1 MSTIAP
7 ALLLAVKNNCGGKQK
22 NTSVNFP
29 APLSLQRK
37 TSCLRLPSAL
47 TRDTATPV
55 HFPFCFFFPRTLQTF
70 SFPSSSFFTDTRGK
84 LTKGNKTR
92 ENVCYAVHTGQF
104 LSCVLHYQS
113 GVRHVLFFLPFFF
126 GPPRLSFLWFVCS
139 VRPVARPRRNFRHA
153 TNCSFARASGTF
165 LGVNQHG
172 FVRFGASSCRENQ
185 IVLQGGGGRK
195 NQAAKRQTNKNNH
208 KMCRAGCMGGREM

>member
-7 ALLLAVKNNCGGKQK
+7 ALLLAVNNDCGGEQK
-22 NTSVNFP
+22 NASVNFP

-37 TSCLRLPSAL
+37 TCLRLPSAL
-47 TRDTATPV
+47 TRDTSDAGSL
-55 HFPFCFFFPRTLQTF
+55 FFFFFPRTLQTF

-113 GVRHVLFFLPFFF
+113 GVRHAFSSFLFFFWPSALVFFVVCVF
-126 GPPRLSFLWFVCS
+126 CEACGPATLLFPPRNQLLLRTSK
-139 VRPVARPRRNFRHA
+139 RHI
-153 TNCSFARASGTF
+153 SGRQPTRHCAF
-165 LGVNQHG
+165 W
-172 FVRFGASSCRENQ
+172 
-185 IVLQGGGGRK
+185 RK
-195 NQAAKRQTNKNNH
+195 
-208 KMCRAGCMGGREM
+208 